1 MTETAY
7 DIHRLQPCTCGVGD
21 TKQHVLKAV
30 QRTASAESSS
40 YENEHVIR
48 VVLYRFTQQGLH
60 SLCELHR
67 HHPQLTIV
75 PIWIH

>member
-40 YENEHVIR
+40 YEMSMLSESCCIDS
-48 VVLYRFTQQGLH
+48 H
-60 SLCELHR
+60 SKAC
-67 HHPQLTIV
+67 TVCVNCIN
-75 PIWIH
+75 IIHS